1 MYLTKLQREM
11 IMLAGIKGGA
21 VREFCDATDDL
32 TTEEKRRLRS
42 AETNMT
48 KAMTSYCSRLDPDVK
63 DRLRKDLNTSTM
75 QVTPI
80 REIAKQSSEKLV
92 READLYTMAE
102 FLTWAICQNTDPESP
117 FRCTVDEEGKSFR
130 KCRLYNAMISIG
142 LARASYVKGQ
152 CPYKL

>member
-21 VREFCDATDDL
+21 IREFVRATDDL
-32 TTEEKRRLRS
+32 TPDEAKRLKS
-42 AETNMT
+42 AETNIT
-48 KAMTSYCSRLDPDVK
+48 KAMTSYCSRLDPEVK
-63 DRLRKDLNTSTM
+63 KRLEKDLNESTM

-92 READLYTMAE
+92 KEDDLYTLAE
-102 FLTWAICQNTDPESP
+102 FITWAICQNVDCQSP
-117 FRCTVDEEGKSFR
+117 FRCTVEQEGKSFR
-130 KCRLYNAMISIG
+130 KCRLYNAMISLG